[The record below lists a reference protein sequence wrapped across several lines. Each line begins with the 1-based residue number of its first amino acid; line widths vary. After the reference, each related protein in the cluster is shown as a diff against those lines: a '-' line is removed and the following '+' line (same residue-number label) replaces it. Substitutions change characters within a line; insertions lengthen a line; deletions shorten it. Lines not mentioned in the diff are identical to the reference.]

1 MNMNMNIEG
10 RIPVFLA
17 AVLFAAGILV
27 NFADRNAGTSIV
39 LGLVAVPSLLFLNYL
54 SEKKLNVLGYIL
66 LFMPG
71 IVVYYGY
78 QQGLDHAIEEEE
90 RNFIMY

>member
-1 MNMNMNIEG
+1 MSMNMNIEG

-27 NFADRNAGTSIV
+27 NFADSNAGISIV

-54 SEKKLNVLGYIL
+54 SEKNLNVLGYIL

-78 QQGLDHAIEEEE
+78 QQGLDYANEQEE